1 MLRRKTVCAALV
13 LAFAAA
19 PAMAQ
24 SPINTLEW
32 RGLNPQPEPPS
43 MAGAAANIARQ
54 GVNPQPGPAS
64 PASNPLFMLGLNP
77 QPEPPSAN
85 AAPRQLWI
93 PPRP

>member
-1 MLRRKTVCAALV
+1 MLRRKTVYAALV
-13 LAFAAA
+13 LAIAAA

-24 SPINTLEW
+24 SPVNKLEW

-43 MAGAAANIARQ
+43 TNA
-54 GVNPQPGPAS
+54 VNRLQ
-64 PASNPLFMLGLNP
+64 MLGLNP

-85 AAPRQLWI
+85 AAPPRFWI

>member
-24 SPINTLEW
+24 SPVNTLEW

-43 MAGAAANIARQ
+43 
-54 GVNPQPGPAS
+54 
-64 PASNPLFMLGLNP
+64 
-77 QPEPPSAN
+77 AN
-85 AAPRQLWI
+85 AAPPRLWI